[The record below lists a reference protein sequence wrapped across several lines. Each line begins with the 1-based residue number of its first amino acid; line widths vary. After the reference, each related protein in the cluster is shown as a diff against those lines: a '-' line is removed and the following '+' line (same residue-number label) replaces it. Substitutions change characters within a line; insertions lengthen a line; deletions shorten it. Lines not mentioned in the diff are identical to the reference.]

1 MPNPA
6 KVKIA
11 KNPKSPSTAEKKKLY
26 EADKKL
32 EETKRAF
39 QVLSGCCEII
49 GQCLEGDR
57 AFEKVLNLIG
67 KSVEY
72 SQASLFYLD
81 KSSSR
86 MKEVVSVGKT
96 VDLIDFVKFESGT
109 GFSAW
114 VAKEKRPILLSN
126 LHRKRGGETMKSF
139 LSVPLILDDELIGV
153 MNLSHI
159 RANAFERSDLEFLQL
174 VSAPISL
181 SLERKH
187 YYSLVQGLQSEVER
201 IKERSSQLEE
211 EISRLKS
218 RIPTPQILENL
229 NQRIKSPLAE
239 IAQNAQFLLDTFSSR
254 QENAKGHVQK
264 RRTLDFKRG
273 LRQIRNEAHQVTK
286 ATERLLSRSI
296 T

>member
-6 KVKIA
+6 KVKIV
-11 KNPKSPSTAEKKKLY
+11 KNTQSPRSTEKKKLL

-32 EETKRAF
+32 EKLKSAF
-39 QVLSGCCEII
+39 EVLSGCCEVI
-49 GQCLEGDR
+49 GNCLEGR
-57 AFEKVLNLIG
+57 KVFEKVLNIIG
-67 KSVEY
+67 KSVEF

-81 KSSSR
+81 RKSKQ
-86 MKEVVSVGKT
+86 MKEVVSVGKA
-96 VDLIDFVKFESGT
+96 VDLIDFVKFESGM

-126 LHRKRGGETMKSF
+126 LHRKRGGGTMKSF
-139 LSVPLILDDELIGV
+139 LSIPLILEGELIGV

-159 RANAFERSDLEFLQL
+159 KANAFERSDVEFLQL
-174 VSAPISL
+174 AAAPISL

-187 YYSLVQGLQSEVER
+187 YYSLLEEIHSELER
-201 IKERSSQLEE
+201 VKERSSQLEE
-211 EISRLKS
+211 EVSRLKNK
-218 RIPTPQILENL
+218 IPTSQLLENL
-229 NQRIKSPLAE
+229 NQRIKSPSAE
-239 IAQNAQFLLDTFSSR
+239 IAENAQFLLDTFSPR
-254 QENAKGHVQK
+254 QENIKGQPK
-264 RRTLDFKRG
+264 KGASPDFKRG

>member
-6 KVKIA
+6 RVKIA
-11 KNPKSPSTAEKKKLY
+11 KNAKSPSIAEKKKLL

-32 EETKRAF
+32 EKLKVALD
-39 QVLSGCCEII
+39 VLSSCCEMI
-49 GQCLEGDR
+49 GQCLEGGKV
-57 AFEKVLNLIG
+57 FEKVLNLIG
-67 KSVEY
+67 KSVEF
-72 SQASLFYLD
+72 SQASLFHLD
-81 KSSSR
+81 RKSNQ
-86 MKEVVSVGKT
+86 MKELVSVGKT

-126 LHRKRGGETMKSF
+126 LHRKRGGGTMKSF
-139 LSVPLILDDELIGV
+139 LSVPLILGDELIGV

-159 RANAFERSDLEFLQL
+159 RANAFERSDVEFLQL
-174 VSAPISL
+174 VSAPIGL

-187 YYSLVQGLQSEVER
+187 CFSLLEGLHSELEQV
-201 IKERSSQLEE
+201 KERSSMLDE

-218 RIPTPQILENL
+218 KMPTSQLLENL
-229 NQRIKSPLAE
+229 SQRIKSPLTE

-254 QENAKGHVQK
+254 QDNIKGHTKKGAVP
-264 RRTLDFKRG
+264 DFKRG

-296 T
+296 A